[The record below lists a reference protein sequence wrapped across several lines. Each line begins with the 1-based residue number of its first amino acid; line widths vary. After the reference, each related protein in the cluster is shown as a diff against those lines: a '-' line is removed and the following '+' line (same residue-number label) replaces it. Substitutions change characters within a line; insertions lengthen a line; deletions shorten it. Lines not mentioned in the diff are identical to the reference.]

1 MAETPETTSGEK
13 ILAFLDLATFEDG
26 AAIRGGCLVTDAY
39 TRPLEFRVS
48 GAIRPSNLQ
57 KVLYGDML
65 LEYICCDLLGLPLLQ
80 ALEVKPQIILAREA
94 EFLKLRP
101 RIGVPV
107 LWARATTDG
116 QFVLQALPGYEQE
129 AEEGRDALPRRLRGS
144 RGIMEPFLRVRNA
157 LEEAHNLKVAD
168 PRKA

>member
-1 MAETPETTSGEK
+1 
-13 ILAFLDLATFEDG
+13 
-26 AAIRGGCLVTDAY
+26 
-39 TRPLEFRVS
+39 
-48 GAIRPSNLQ
+48 
-57 KVLYGDML
+57 
-65 LEYICCDLLGLPLLQ
+65 
-80 ALEVKPQIILAREA
+80 
-94 EFLKLRP
+94 
-101 RIGVPV
+101 VPV

-157 LEEAHNLKVAD
+157 LEEAHNLKVAE